1 MSAPR
6 RALAMDTATDV
17 LAVAAVNGEAR
28 VSLTLRRGLQHS
40 PALVPLVER
49 LLSEISLA
57 ADELEFVACSVG
69 PGSFTGIRIGL
80 ATAKGIG
87 FAAGIP
93 VIGVSTLDA
102 LAHPFRQREGDTFA
116 VLDARKG
123 NIYAA
128 RYRAGVRAS
137 DYLDL
142 SPRDLAAAVD
152 AADRPLLVGPDAE
165 KLSFLM
171 YPAGD
176 EPAVP
181 PPCSALF
188 DPSAILDIALGV
200 DPAAADPSGPH
211 PLYLRRSEA
220 EIEKE
225 RKG

>member
-6 RALAMDTATDV
+6 RALAIDTATDV

-28 VSLTLRRGLQHS
+28 VSLALRKGLQHS
-40 PALVPLVER
+40 PTLVPLVDR
-49 LLSEISLA
+49 LLAEISLA
-57 ADELEFVACSVG
+57 VRELAFVACSVG

-93 VIGVSTLDA
+93 VVGVSTLDA
-102 LAHPFRQREGDTFA
+102 LARPFGGREGDTFA

-128 RYRAGVRAS
+128 RFHGGARAS
-137 DYLDL
+137 GYLDI
-142 SPRDLAAAVD
+142 SPADLAEAVR

-165 KLSFLM
+165 KLRALAF
-171 YPAGD
+171 PGAG
-176 EPAVP
+176 AAGLP
-181 PPCSALF
+181 PVSTLF
-188 DPSAILDIALGV
+188 DPSALLDIALEM

-220 EIEKE
+220 EIGKDAA
-225 RKG
+225 R